1 MQSGEKTLF
10 SAFTRVVANG
20 RFIPEIDGLRFGA
33 IGSVVAFH
41 VAIDLATKYP
51 QTWAMPDDLVGFVLG
66 TGAFGVQL
74 FFVISGMVLALPF
87 VRHARGKGKKVDLGR
102 YFWRRITRLEP
113 PYILVMT
120 GLLALLI
127 LTHAETVGTLL
138 RHWLASIFYLHNL
151 TYGTES
157 LINNVAWSL
166 EIEIQFYI
174 LVPLLT
180 MVFRIAD
187 KRLRRA
193 IIIATTALFA
203 VLAGFVIPTDSRLA
217 LTLAAYLQYFLLG
230 FLLADMHVEGEL
242 SRPKT
247 PLWDLATLLGW
258 PLFIFFV
265 GNLGEPGWGRWGILG
280 MTAVMLPLFIA
291 AFRGTW
297 TNKLVT
303 LHPVTAIGGMC
314 YTIYLIHNP
323 MLGFTLNLTSMID
336 PGGSYLMR
344 YLVQL
349 AINSLLILAAAA
361 VFYLL
366 AERPCMNPKWPQD
379 LAARLR
385 GGSSRTALDS

>member
-1 MQSGEKTLF
+1 MTYALAPHAIPSIPVAGTDLRFPVHRIYCIGRNYADHAAEMGATIDRAQPLF
-10 SAFTRVVANG
+10 FMKPADAIVINDGDVPYPSATQELHHEIEMVVALSRGG
-20 RFIPEIDGLRFGA
+20 RDIAVASALDHIYAYGVGLDLTRRDLQA
-33 IGSVVAFH
+33 IAKKKGTPWDTAKGFDHSAPVSALHRVA
-41 VAIDLATKYP
+41 D
-51 QTWAMPDDLVGFVLG
+51 VGHPSS
-66 TGAFGVQL
+66 Q
-74 FFVISGMVLALPF
+74 
-87 VRHARGKGKKVDLGR
+87 
-102 YFWRRITRLEP
+102 
-113 PYILVMT
+113 
-120 GLLALLI
+120 GL
-127 LTHAETVGTLL
+127 
-138 RHWLASIFYLHNL
+138 
-151 TYGTES
+151 
-157 LINNVAWSL
+157 SL
-166 EIEIQFYI
+166 EVNGER
-174 LVPLLT
+174 LT
-180 MVFRIAD
+180 A
-187 KRLRRA
+187 RA

-203 VLAGFVIPTDSRLA
+203 VLAGLVIPTDSRLA

-366 AERPCMNPKWPQD
+366 VERPCMNPKWPQD